1 MNTSESSEMNNHQ
14 EACKTYIEQTKLLT
28 TLASGFIVAP
38 AVVPDLLKV
47 AVIGPIVGAEIFFVI
62 SVLAGYL
69 TIAAIAGSQ
78 HIGEYNVYSPTV
90 RAFGLVQFMAY
101 LGGIA
106 LFGYWFVLAHMTSL
120 GNMPK

>member
-1 MNTSESSEMNNHQ
+1 MNKLESSQINNHQ

-47 AVIGPIVGAEIFFVI
+47 AAIGPIVGAEILFVI

-69 TIAAIAGSQ
+69 AIAAIAGSQ
-78 HIGEYNVYSPTV
+78 HIGEYNVYRPAV
-90 RAFGLVQFMAY
+90 RVFGLAQFLAY

-120 GNMPK
+120 ANIPK